1 MKIELWDMDVPFE
14 VSNCTNADGKNFIR
28 IAPNTAMINRDDSY
42 DICLDKDGV
51 KQLIKVLNFISG
63 EL

>member
-1 MKIELWDMDVPFE
+1 MRIELTDIDVPFE
-14 VSNCTNADGKNFIR
+14 VSNDTNADGKDFIR
-28 IAPNTAMINRDDSY
+28 ISPNTALMNRDDSY